1 MNRRTDYGGE
11 FADMKIRGLEDI
23 IKKPQPDF
31 NRLLKVLTRSGMPDS
46 IPFYELYIN
55 TGVME
60 RILDKKIQDRASTVE
75 FYYKSG
81 YDYVPVWPTFELK
94 TGSLVD
100 TSSHYPI
107 KDWKSFE
114 EYPWPDP
121 SSIKYTE
128 FESVIPVL
136 PKGMKMIGQMW
147 GVFETV
153 QMLTGYT
160 GLCYMLCDEP
170 ELVEAIFERVQVYY
184 EIIYRGMSAIE
195 QVGAVVI
202 SDDMGFNTQ
211 TLISVE
217 NLRKYVLPG
226 HKALAQI
233 VHESGKPCILH
244 SCGQLSS
251 IMEDIIEDVKIDAK
265 HSYEDSILPVKEAI
279 RVYGGRIAILGGIDV
294 DRLCRSTGDDLR
306 EYVCDLLKQVAGKTG
321 YALGSGNSIPDY
333 VNIENYMIMLE
344 EGWKL
349 R

>member
-1 MNRRTDYGGE
+1 MQTRT
-11 FADMKIRGLEDI
+11 LEDI

-31 NRLLKVLTRSGMPDS
+31 NRLLKVLTRSGIPDC
-46 IPFYELYIN
+46 IPFYELFVN
-55 TGVME
+55 SGVIE
-60 RILDKKIQDRASTVE
+60 HLLGKKITDRASNVE
-75 FYYKSG
+75 FYYKAG
-81 YDYVPVWPTFELK
+81 YDYIPVWPNFELK
-94 TGSLVD
+94 LGSLVD
-100 TSSHYPI
+100 TCSHYPI
-107 KDWKSFE
+107 KDWKSFG
-114 EYPWPDP
+114 EYPWPEP
-121 SSIKYTE
+121 SSIRFAE
-128 FESVIPVL
+128 FESVIPIL
-136 PKGMKMIGQMW
+136 PQGMKIIGQVR
-147 GVFETV
+147 GIFETV

-160 GLCYMLCDEP
+160 DLCYMLCDEP
-170 ELVEAIFERVQVYY
+170 DLVEAIFERVQALY
-184 EIIYRGMSAIE
+184 EAIYRGMSSIE

-251 IMEDIIEDVKIDAK
+251 IMEEIIEDVKIDAK

-279 RVYGGRIAILGGIDV
+279 RLYGGRIAILGGIDV

-306 EYVCDLLKQVAGKTG
+306 EYVRDLLKQVAGKTG

-333 VNIENYMIMLE
+333 MNIQNYMIMLE